1 MSLGWKWLI
10 PAALANILVTGA
22 VVVLAQHLG
31 LVETIRTEAGERLV
45 GLWPWG
51 KLFLIAA
58 SLLVG
63 VPVIWIVLAVINR
76 RSADFNLRV
85 QRQIRLPER
94 GEEEVFAEV

>member
-1 MSLGWKWLI
+1 VAEPGTGFYALLAVLVFAIKVFALVYCFIWFRWTFPRYRYDQLMSLGWKWLI

-51 KLFLIAA
+51 KHFLIAA
-58 SLLVG
+58 
-63 VPVIWIVLAVINR
+63 
-76 RSADFNLRV
+76 
-85 QRQIRLPER
+85 
-94 GEEEVFAEV
+94 